1 MTTKTVIQKYF
12 GAIHH
17 SHWDLY
23 IADDFAFANSNFDKV
38 VHGKAAYIEAAG
50 RFFKMTSGVEIK
62 KMIVEGDSACVIARY
77 ALQSPTGNT
86 GICDVAEIL
95 NVKGERITSS
105 VIFFDTRAFQ
115 DFAAKS

>member
-17 SHWDLY
+17 GHWDSY
-23 IADDFAFANSNFDKV
+23 IADDFAFANSNFDTV
-38 VHGKAAYIEAAG
+38 IHGKAAYIEDAG

-62 KMIVEGDSACVIARY
+62 QMIVEGDSACVIARY
-77 ALQSPTGNT
+77 ALRSPKGNT

-95 NVKGERITSS
+95 NVRDDRITSS
-105 VIFFDTRAFQ
+105 AIFFDTRAFQ
-115 DFAAKS
+115 DFAAKG